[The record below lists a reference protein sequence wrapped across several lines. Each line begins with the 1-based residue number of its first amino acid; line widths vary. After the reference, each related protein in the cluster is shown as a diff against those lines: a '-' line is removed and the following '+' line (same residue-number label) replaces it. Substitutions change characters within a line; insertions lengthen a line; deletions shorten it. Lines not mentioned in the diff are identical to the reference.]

1 MTIVALAIVAS
12 RRFLLTALKLEG
24 VIAGG
29 LLLLLGTAVGD
40 VIATQRVPRLIVLF
54 MSSLF
59 LVLLTNGLVSRFA
72 DDMLAWGFLCM
83 NLGLLTGAFFRQSDF
98 PQNSSNQEAP

>member
-1 MTIVALAIVAS
+1 MVALAIVAS
-12 RRFLLTALKLEG
+12 RRFLLTALTLEG

-40 VIATQRVPRLIVLF
+40 VIATQPKPRLIVII

-59 LVLLTNGLVSRFA
+59 LILLTNGMISHFG
-72 DDMLAWGFLCM
+72 DDMLTWGFLCM
-83 NLGLLTGAFFRQSDF
+83 NLGLLTGAFFR
-98 PQNSSNQEAP
+98 